1 MGCTNKRAIELR
13 GIIKFEG
20 PTDGDMACQSVT
32 YVFVSREHKV
42 AGLRIT
48 MCFSTLIT
56 NPIQNRS
63 TGLTW
68 ASLIQLIANRILL
81 MIYESKPTILIPC
94 NSPYLIPF
102 HHIII
107 HVISLSSSSSQL
119 YCPSFWKTYSLKIL
133 GIHSLTNLFVLFY
146 LDDLNS
152 WHQFRSYPLICYR
165 EFDKNFFLWYV
176 NVCVGK
182 ESNEWSDQQR

>member
-1 MGCTNKRAIELR
+1 
-13 GIIKFEG
+13 
-20 PTDGDMACQSVT
+20 
-32 YVFVSREHKV
+32 
-42 AGLRIT
+42 
-48 MCFSTLIT
+48 
-56 NPIQNRS
+56 
-63 TGLTW
+63 
-68 ASLIQLIANRILL
+68 

-182 ESNEWSDQQR
+182 ESNEWSDQQSSSNFLESFQIKNFEGSLLCNHTKVSLILHQCMLTSCNVQSLLRKN